1 VSKAASTETPKA
13 PAESNAE
20 SKAESKA
27 EPEAASKAEPEAAS
41 KAEPEATSKATPS
54 TGEPE
59 KTEPAAA
66 AAAAA
71 APAAEGGAALPDQ
84 EMPFSNSTLHWLDDG
99 EESARHEPAEQITV
113 PGYDPTAPVAGRRR
127 AVLVVG
133 GAGVIALLVTGVL
146 KVMAPHHDAAAE
158 ATAAEPARELTVRAQ
173 AAFDA
178 HHVGEAL
185 ELARLALVADP
196 RFADA
201 HFVVANCDRAHN
213 QSSGAREEYRR
224 YLELAPLGPHA
235 AAARDALASLPP

>member
-1 VSKAASTETPKA
+1 
-13 PAESNAE
+13 
-20 SKAESKA
+20 
-27 EPEAASKAEPEAAS
+27 
-41 KAEPEATSKATPS
+41 
-54 TGEPE
+54 
-59 KTEPAAA
+59 
-66 AAAAA
+66 
-71 APAAEGGAALPDQ
+71 
-84 EMPFSNSTLHWLDDG
+84 MPFSNSTLHWLDDG
-99 EESARHEPAEQITV
+99 EESARHEPTDTPITV

-133 GAGVIALLVTGVL
+133 GAGDIALLVTGVL

-158 ATAAEPARELTVRAQ
+158 ATAADPARELTVRAQ

-201 HFVVANCDRAHN
+201 HFVLANCDRAHN
-213 QSSGAREEYRR
+213 QVPAAREEYRR
-224 YLELAPLGPHA
+224 YLELAPLGTHA